1 MQMVKEFDEFLHSV
15 LFFSV
20 NGEVAHTGSHRI
32 QDHRDG
38 NAFKIMT
45 PENRGRLSNLRKRVA
60 AVIDGTEDLANLSA
74 EVERLETEVSV
85 YRHAFETTAADR
97 DRQAEELSEFRQRR
111 EAPRGQPANIEPPPV
126 QILPPVN
133 LAIQHRLSR
142 QLQMVQRADH
152 YFFVDVV
159 GTCNL
164 SCPSCAVGNSPPQL
178 AKGLMSPAVFN
189 EVLAT
194 LQREYSLFPRKFI
207 DLYNWGEPG
216 LHPHLAKLIKAAKD
230 HGFGVGISS
239 NLNVFPDLRDAI
251 KAGPDYLRISVSGMR
266 NSNYQTTH
274 RGGNIHAVKAN
285 MYHVREF
292 IDRYKSQTIVQMGFH
307 VYRTNFPEDF
317 LEARR
322 LCDEL
327 GFIFAPTIA
336 TVMPAEKVVAAAG
349 GQIGQFEPHL
359 SERLVLPIERTLQ
372 ILESSGP
379 VTQDCQFRQART
391 TINFDASVS
400 LCCATFNKDKI
411 IEGDFRSVTPK
422 DLTRKKYS
430 HPFCGDCIKAHVNKL
445 YTGIGA
451 SELNAEAAEVLGPL
465 YEEFLALQNQIG
477 NPDCVVIGNSFCDKT
492 ATYLRGIDALS
503 RGQDGW
509 FEAEECFDAL
519 ADGAPDF
526 AEGYFQAGALAR
538 LQGNLKKAREMATNA
553 LNLLPSNQ
561 AYQALVKDLQT
572 EVP

>member
-1 MQMVKEFDEFLHSV
+1 
-15 LFFSV
+15 
-20 NGEVAHTGSHRI
+20 
-32 QDHRDG
+32 
-38 NAFKIMT
+38 MT
-45 PENRGRLSNLRKRVA
+45 QESRARLSNLRKQILA
-60 AVIDGTEDLANLSA
+60 AIGGSEDLMNLPTEVKRLEAEVSTYKHAFESTAADRERLSGDLTHLSA
-74 EVERLETEVSV
+74 ELKRLAAEVST
-85 YRHAFETTAADR
+85 YKHAFETTSKDR
-97 DRQAEELSEFRQRR
+97 DRLTGELSEYRQRSEPLR
-111 EAPRGQPANIEPPPV
+111 SQRGNIETPPV
-126 QILPPVN
+126 QNLRPIN

-164 SCPSCAVGNSPPQL
+164 TCPSCAVGNSPAQL
-178 AKGLMSPAVFN
+178 AKGLMSPEVFN

-194 LQREYSLFPRKFI
+194 LQRDYSAYQRKFI

-230 HGFGVGISS
+230 KGFGVGISS
-239 NLNVFPDLRDAI
+239 NLNAFPDLRDAI
-251 KAGPDYLRISVSGMR
+251 KAGPDYLRISLSGMR
-266 NSNYQTTH
+266 NSNYQVTH
-274 RGGNIHAVKAN
+274 RGGNIHTVKAN

-292 IDRYKSQTIVQMGFH
+292 IDRYKSPTIVQMGFH
-307 VYRTNFPEDF
+307 IYRTNFPEDF

-349 GQIGQFEPHL
+349 GETGQFEPHL
-359 SERLVLPIERTLQ
+359 SEQLVLSIERTLQ
-372 ILESSGP
+372 VLESSGP

-391 TINFDASVS
+391 TINFDASVA

-411 IEGDFRSVTPK
+411 IDGDFRSVTRA
-422 DLTRKKYS
+422 DLTQKKYS
-430 HPFCGDCIKAHVNKL
+430 HPFCGDCMNAHVNKL
-445 YTGIGA
+445 YTGVGA
-451 SELNAEAAEVLGPL
+451 GELSAEAAKVLGPL
-465 YEEFLALQNQIG
+465 YEEFLTLQNQVG
-477 NPDCVVIGNSFCDKT
+477 NPDYVVIGNSFCDKT
-492 ATYLRGIDALS
+492 ATYLRGMDALS

-509 FEAEECFDAL
+509 FEAEQCFDAL

-538 LQGNLKKAREMATNA
+538 LKGNVKKAREMATNA

-561 AYQALVKDLQT
+561 AYQALVKDLQSDA
-572 EVP
+572 P

>member
-1 MQMVKEFDEFLHSV
+1 MTSE
-15 LFFSV
+15 
-20 NGEVAHTGSHRI
+20 HR
-32 QDHRDG
+32 
-38 NAFKIMT
+38 T
-45 PENRGRLSNLRKRVA
+45 RLSNLRKRAAAAIAGARDLVNSATEVA
-60 AVIDGTEDLANLSA
+60 
-74 EVERLETEVSV
+74 RLETEVST
-85 YRHAFETTAADR
+85 YRQAFETTAADR
-97 DRQAEELSEFRQRR
+97 DRLAGDLMNVQAEAKRLETEASTYRQAFETTAADRDRLAEALSVQRKKG
-111 EAPRGQPANIEPPPV
+111 EAPPERPRTIEGPAVEE
-126 QILPPVN
+126 LPPINVA
-133 LAIQHRLSR
+133 LQHRLSR

-164 SCPSCAVGNSPPQL
+164 SCPSCAVGNSAPQL
-178 AKGLMSPAVFN
+178 AKGLMSAAVFN
-189 EVLAT
+189 EILAT
-194 LQREYSLFPRKFI
+194 LHREYGAYRRKFI

-216 LHPHLAKLIKAAKD
+216 LHPHLADLIKAAKD
-230 HGFGVGISS
+230 QDFGVGISS

-251 KAGPDYLRISVSGMR
+251 KAGPNYLRISVSGMR

-292 IDRYKSQTIVQMGFH
+292 IDRYRSQTIVQMGFH

-336 TVMPAEKVVAAAG
+336 TVMPAEKVVAVAG
-349 GQIGQFEPHL
+349 GASGQFEPKL
-359 SERLVLPIERTLQ
+359 SEQLVLPAERTLQ

-400 LCCATFNKDKI
+400 LCCATFNRDKI
-411 IEGDFRSVTPK
+411 IDGDFRNATREDV
-422 DLTRKKYS
+422 TRKKYA
-430 HPFCGDCIKAHVNKL
+430 HPFCGDCIKTHVNKL

-451 SELNAEAAEVLGPL
+451 GELNAEAAKVLGPL
-465 YEEFLALQNQIG
+465 YEMFLTLQNRIG
-477 NPDCVVIGNSFCDKT
+477 NPDYVVIGSSFYDKT
-492 ATYLRGIDALS
+492 ATYLRGMDALS
-503 RGQDGW
+503 RGQEGW
-509 FEAEECFDAL
+509 SAAEECFDAL

-538 LQGNLKKAREMATNA
+538 LKDNRKKAREMAATA
-553 LNLLPSNQ
+553 QKLEPSNQ
-561 AYQALVKDLQT
+561 TYRALVKDLQT
-572 EVP
+572 EA

>member
-1 MQMVKEFDEFLHSV
+1 
-15 LFFSV
+15 
-20 NGEVAHTGSHRI
+20 
-32 QDHRDG
+32 
-38 NAFKIMT
+38 MT
-45 PENRGRLSNLRKRVA
+45 SENRGRLSNLRKRA
-60 AVIDGTEDLANLSA
+60 AAIIGGSKHLTNLSA
-74 EVERLETEVSV
+74 EVERLKAEVSA
-85 YRHAFETTAADR
+85 YKHAFETTSDDR
-97 DRQAEELSEFRQRR
+97 DRVAGDLTNLSTEAERLAAEVSTYKHAFETTSDDRDRVARELSEYRQRNESLR
-111 EAPRGQPANIEPPPV
+111 VQPGNIERPTV
-126 QILPPVN
+126 RNLPPIN

-152 YFFVDVV
+152 YFFIDVV

-216 LHPHLAKLIKAAKD
+216 LHPHLAKLINAAKD
-230 HGFGVGISS
+230 QGFGVGISS
-239 NLNVFPDLRDAI
+239 NLNAFPDLRDTI

-292 IDRYKSQTIVQMGFH
+292 IDRYKSPTIVQMGFH

-336 TVMPAEKVVAAAG
+336 TVMPAEKVVAAAR
-349 GQIGQFEPHL
+349 GQTGQFEPHL
-359 SERLVLPIERTLQ
+359 SEQLVLPIERTLQ

-379 VTQDCQFRQART
+379 VTQDCQFRRART

-400 LCCATFNKDKI
+400 LCCATFDNDKI
-411 IEGDFRSVTPK
+411 IEGDFRSVTRR
-422 DLTRKKYS
+422 DLTQKKYS
-430 HPFCGDCIKAHVNKL
+430 HPFCGDCIEAHVNKL
-445 YTGIGA
+445 YTGVGA
-451 SELNAEAAEVLGPL
+451 GELSAEAAQILGPL
-465 YEEFLALQNQIG
+465 YEEFVALQNQIG
-477 NPDCVVIGNSFCDKT
+477 NPDYVVIGNSFCDKT
-492 ATYLRGIDALS
+492 ATYLRGLDALS
-503 RGQDGW
+503 RGQEGW
-509 FEAEECFDAL
+509 LDAEECFDAL

-538 LQGNLKKAREMATNA
+538 LKGNVKKAREMAANA

-572 EVP
+572 EAP

>member
-1 MQMVKEFDEFLHSV
+1 
-15 LFFSV
+15 
-20 NGEVAHTGSHRI
+20 
-32 QDHRDG
+32 
-38 NAFKIMT
+38 MT
-45 PENRGRLSNLRKRVA
+45 PKNRMHLSNLRKQIVA
-60 AVIDGTEDLANLSA
+60 AIGGSEDLMNLPMEVKRLEA
-74 EVERLETEVSV
+74 EVST
-85 YRHAFETTAADR
+85 YKHAFESTAADR
-97 DRQAEELSEFRQRR
+97 DRLAGDLTNLSVEVERLATEVSTHKHAFETTSKDRDRVAREFSEYRQTNESLRV
-111 EAPRGQPANIEPPPV
+111 QPGNIERPPV
-126 QILPPVN
+126 QNLPPIN

-152 YFFVDVV
+152 YFFIDVV

-164 SCPSCAVGNSPPQL
+164 SCPSCAIGNSPPQM
-178 AKGLMSPAVFN
+178 AKGLMSPEVFN
-189 EVLAT
+189 EILAT
-194 LQREYSLFPRKFI
+194 LRREYSQFPRKFI

-230 HGFGVGISS
+230 QGFGVGISS
-239 NLNVFPDLRDAI
+239 NLNAFPDLRDAI
-251 KAGPDYLRISVSGMR
+251 KAEPDYLRISVSGMR

-336 TVMPAEKVVAAAG
+336 TVMPAEKVVASAR
-349 GQIGQFEPHL
+349 GQTGQFEPHL
-359 SERLVLPIERTLQ
+359 SEQLVLPIERTLQ

-379 VTQDCQFRQART
+379 EAQDCQFRQART

-411 IEGDFRSVTPK
+411 IEGDFRSVTRK

-430 HPFCGDCIKAHVNKL
+430 HPFCGDCMKAHVNKL

-451 SELNAEAAEVLGPL
+451 AELSAEAANVLGPL
-465 YEEFLALQNQIG
+465 YEEFLTLQNQIG
-477 NPDCVVIGNSFCDKT
+477 NPDYVVIGNSLCDKT
-492 ATYLRGIDALS
+492 ATYLRGIEALS
-503 RGQDGW
+503 RGQGGW

-538 LQGNLKKAREMATNA
+538 LKGNTKKAREMATKA
-553 LNLLPSNQ
+553 LNLLPSNR
-561 AYQALVKDLQT
+561 AYQELVEDLRT
-572 EVP
+572 EA